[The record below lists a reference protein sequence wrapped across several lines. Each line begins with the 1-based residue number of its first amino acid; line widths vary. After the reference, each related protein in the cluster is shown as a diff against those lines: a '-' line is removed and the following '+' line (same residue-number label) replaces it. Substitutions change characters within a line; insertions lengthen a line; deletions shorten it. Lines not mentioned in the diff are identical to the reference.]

1 METTVEMESVTT
13 STTDRSKRGVTSL
26 RTRGQGQDGSSGLV
40 NHSRVWGT
48 CHRNAGVLVRPGRWI

>member
-1 METTVEMESVTT
+1 METTVETESVTP

-40 NHSRVWGT
+40 NHSMV
-48 CHRNAGVLVRPGRWI
+48 